1 MGSGRYA
8 PDPAHRRK
16 AHEAP
21 ARPPQATRPPPASAR
36 AGTAP
41 GTAAGHTGPQI
52 SAQRP
57 ARPRPPRSWP
67 TRATTAA
74 LLTLCWCLSG
84 TDPAGAA
91 QALPDF
97 ETVRAAYRPSDTTV
111 LDRHGVPV
119 QTLRTDPQ
127 VRRLGWVSL
136 DGISVA
142 LQQALVLGEDKRF
155 WSHGGVDWAAVARGA
170 FASIWHERT
179 QGAST
184 LTMQLAG
191 LLDPALARP
200 PGGRSLSQ
208 KFDQID
214 AARTLESRWRKDEIL
229 EAYLNLVPLRGEI
242 VGIAALSQTL
252 FAKHPDGLDL
262 QEAAITAALVR
273 GPNASAATVGDRACD
288 LLERMG
294 RPCADVRGLAALALT
309 RRGGMPLGEQIAPH
323 FARQV
328 VGTDSPP
335 VVRTTL
341 DSQLQRRAT
350 RLLQSRLAELS
361 GQHVEDGAVVVLD
374 NASGDVLAWVGSIGE
389 GSSARHVDAVLARRQ
404 PGSTVKTFVYALALE
419 RRLITPASL
428 LHDAPMQVQA
438 GAGLYRPRNYD
449 GAYRGWVSART
460 ALASSLNVPA
470 LRVSVLLPPESLF
483 ERLNALG
490 LDLPETGG
498 FHGHALALGSSEVS
512 LLALTNAYRTMAQG
526 GRHSPVRL
534 HLAQAPTARPVQV
547 VAPGAAYLVS
557 HILADPA
564 ARARGFGLDNALVTR
579 GYAAVKTGTSQDM
592 RDNWCIG
599 YTDRHT
605 VGVWVGN
612 ASGAPMR
619 GVSGVSGAAPVWQAL
634 VRSLQ
639 VGHGFSIPAP
649 PAGVQRVH
657 LPADPITRE
666 PARAEFLLAGTTPA
680 RPHATRVG
688 PDVAFDKTTSA
699 TPLGI
704 LHPVDGSIY
713 AIDPDI
719 PAHAQRLRFEG
730 RAGVWL
736 LNGRRLGEGPRLDWA
751 PVPGRHVL
759 RLEPSGTSIVQEIR
773 FEVRSGYPASR

>member
-1 MGSGRYA
+1 V
-8 PDPAHRRK
+8 
-16 AHEAP
+16 
-21 ARPPQATRPPPASAR
+21 
-36 AGTAP
+36 
-41 GTAAGHTGPQI
+41 
-52 SAQRP
+52 
-57 ARPRPPRSWP
+57 
-67 TRATTAA
+67 
-74 LLTLCWCLSG
+74 LTLSLV
-84 TDPAGAA
+84 GAA
-91 QALPDF
+91 QAAAAPTLPDF
-97 ETVRAAYRPSDTTV
+97 EAVRAAHRPSDVTV

-119 QTLRTDPQ
+119 QTLRTDAR

-136 DGISVA
+136 ERISPA
-142 LQQALVLGEDKRF
+142 LQQALVLSEDRRF
-155 WSHGGVDWAAVARGA
+155 WSHSGVDWAAVARGA
-170 FASIWHERT
+170 FATVWHQRT

-191 LLDPALARP
+191 LLDPTLGRP
-200 PGGRSLSQ
+200 PGGRSVGQ
-208 KFDQID
+208 KFDQIA
-214 AARTLESRWRKDEIL
+214 AARTLEARWRKDQIL

-252 FAKHPDGLDL
+252 FDKHPDGLDAH
-262 QEAAITAALVR
+262 EAAITAALVR
-273 GPNASAATVGDRACD
+273 GPNAGANLVGDRACE
-288 LLERMG
+288 LLERMA
-294 RPCADVRGLAALALT
+294 RDCAGVRGLAASALA

-328 VGTDSPP
+328 VDAEADAPA

-341 DSQLQRRAT
+341 DARLQRRAT
-350 RLLQSRLAELS
+350 RLLQTRLAELS
-361 GQHVEDGAVVVLD
+361 GRHVEDGAVIVLD
-374 NASGDVLAWVGSIGE
+374 NASGEVLAWVGSIGE

-404 PGSTVKTFVYALALE
+404 PGSTIKPFVYALAFE
-419 RRLITPASL
+419 RRLLTPASL
-428 LHDAPMQVQA
+428 LHDAPTQVQA

-470 LRVSVLLPPESLF
+470 LRVSMLLPPESLF

-498 FHGHALALGSSEVS
+498 FHGHALALGSAEVT
-512 LLALTNAYRTMAQG
+512 LLALTNAYRTLAHG

-534 HLAQAPTARPVQV
+534 RPHDKVTTKPTAV
-547 VAPGAAYLVS
+547 VDTGAAYLVS
-557 HILADPA
+557 DILADPA
-564 ARARGFGLDNALVTR
+564 ARASGFGLDNALVTR

-599 YTDRHT
+599 FTDRHT

-639 VGHGFSIPAP
+639 ATHGSRAPTP
-649 PAGVQRVH
+649 PAEVQRVR
-657 LPADPITRE
+657 LLADPITRE
-666 PARAEFLLAGTTPA
+666 PARVEFLLAGTTLPRPYNLVAGQDGGSAARSPA
-680 RPHATRVG
+680 P
-688 PDVAFDKTTSA
+688 
-699 TPLGI
+699 PLGI
-704 LHPVDGSIY
+704 VHPVDGSIY

-730 RAGVWL
+730 RPGRWV
-736 LNGRRLGEGPRLDWA
+736 LNGRRLGVGSQWDWA
-751 PVPGRHVL
+751 PEPGRHVL
-759 RLEPSGTSIVQEIR
+759 RLEPEGSATAQEIR
-773 FEVRSGYPASR
+773 FEVRPASPASR